1 MWFWIRRPPGCWPDS
16 AGLTRLADGTL
27 YVLRSGAVEMSHIVD
42 SLQFLSETGYAA
54 YGLRAQRRADGTGRL
69 WLRLRLR
76 LWRLPFLRLRDLYP
90 PQDQG
95 GGAITYG
102 AARHFTAAFAASK
115 GGFGVEERPRQIDA
129 RTYLPVLMELLDQGR
144 QVTLTVTGGSMA
156 PFLVHGRDAIC
167 FSRPKERLR
176 RGDMAFFRRADGSY
190 IMHRVCRVSPE
201 GYFLVGDA
209 QQAVE
214 GPVRRNRYLP
224 W

>member
-1 MWFWIRRPPGCWPDS
+1 M
-16 AGLTRLADGTL
+16 
-27 YVLRSGAVEMSHIVD
+27 
-42 SLQFLSETGYAA
+42 
-54 YGLRAQRRADGTGRL
+54 
-69 WLRLRLR
+69 
-76 LWRLPFLRLRDLYP
+76 
-90 PQDQG
+90 
-95 GGAITYG
+95 
-102 AARHFTAAFAASK
+102 
-115 GGFGVEERPRQIDA
+115 EERPRQMDA
-129 RTYLPVLMELLDQGR
+129 WTYLPVLMELLDQGR

-214 GPVRRNRYLP
+214 GPVAPEQVFAVVTKVRRKGRWIGPEDGWWRFFAGPWLWLLP
-224 W
+224 ARPLLRRGYGAFRRVWPRGGSRREKKL